1 MLSLGIKHNQAFV
14 SNNYGGTINV
24 SISMRTVETYGY
36 VEFMSKVG
44 KLVYTMG
51 SGVMRTYNSQGDVS
65 QSKIIFRPTL
75 KLSYNLTKNLLV
87 RYTGYISGYSPSL
100 SDMMM

>member
-1 MLSLGIKHNQAFV
+1 
-14 SNNYGGTINV
+14 
-24 SISMRTVETYGY
+24 
-36 VEFMSKVG
+36 MSKVG

-100 SDMMM
+100 SDMNDVSQNIDNYQVRRGNPKS